1 MKPYLTAIFCLS
13 IVVIFLTGQDEE
25 KLAHDEYCK
34 NTAIWKQDEANG
46 VLETK
51 RRGWPAYKEGVEC
64 D

>member
-13 IVVIFLTGQDEE
+13 LVVIFLTGEDEA
-25 KLAHDEYCK
+25 KLAQDEYCN

-51 RRGWPAYKEGVEC
+51 RSGWPAYKEGVEC

>member
-1 MKPYLTAIFCLS
+1 VKPYLTAILCLA
-13 IVVIFLTGQDEE
+13 IVVIFLTREDEA
-25 KLAHDEYCK
+25 KLEHDEYCN

-51 RRGWPAYKEGVEC
+51 RSGWPAYKEGVEC